1 VYMLDMAKAYHH
13 VDWSYLENVLVKLG
27 FHRKWVQLVMACVT
41 TVCSVVRFN
50 GVMLDTFQPTRRL
63 R

>member
-1 VYMLDMAKAYHH
+1 MYDR

-41 TVCSVVRFN
+41 TVCSAVCFN
-50 GVMLDTFQPTRRL
+50 GVMLDSFQPT
-63 R
+63 